1 MMRLILLLH
10 MDRKTGYVGIAGMI
24 QPVETIK
31 IIIGQRHTRRSAYN
45 KLDLVHSHS
54 SSLDQLQSIFYSWST
69 L

>member
-31 IIIGQRHTRRSAYN
+31 IIIGQKTYETLGIQQAKARS
-45 KLDLVHSHS
+45 
-54 SSLDQLQSIFYSWST
+54 
-69 L
+69 

>member
-31 IIIGQRHTRRSAYN
+31 IIIG
-45 KLDLVHSHS
+45 
-54 SSLDQLQSIFYSWST
+54 
-69 L
+69 